1 MASPIAAPSSLET
14 PQQSTP
20 SVDNKEEKV
29 SESSEERALHS
40 SKARFWVNAIIIST
54 YIAALVLA
62 AIHHG
67 FLATLSGHNYL
78 DYSLEERAWVGR
90 ASNLIS
96 KLVATSLS
104 VVVATTLI
112 QGVRISLSC
121 RSHF

>member
-1 MASPIAAPSSLET
+1 MASPIAAPSSLGT

-20 SVDNKEEKV
+20 SLDDKEEKV

-40 SKARFWVNAIIIST
+40 SKARFWVNAIIISS

-62 AIHHG
+62 TIHHG
-67 FLATLSGHNYL
+67 SLAVLNGHKYTK
-78 DYSLEERAWVGR
+78 YSLEERAWVGR

-96 KLVATSLS
+96 KLVASFLS

-112 QGVRISLSC
+112 QGVRVSRSD